1 MSERKVVVACFLK
14 ALGSSSGDGEGLS
27 EGQSMVYP
35 DEADESGRME
45 KLSLQTAW

>member
-1 MSERKVVVACFLK
+1 MSELKVVVACFLK
-14 ALGSSSGDGEGLS
+14 ALESTRGDGEGLS

-35 DEADESGRME
+35 DGSDELGRIE